1 MDNQIVFLPSLHLTD
16 SKRDVVT
23 EIFVSPRNGL
33 FSFFRVE
40 ATKRNALILV
50 VVGCISCFKDET
62 DGADLKYDFLLRE
75 SDIIHY
81 ICGMLAL

>member
-1 MDNQIVFLPSLHLTD
+1 MN
-16 SKRDVVT
+16 
-23 EIFVSPRNGL
+23 
-33 FSFFRVE
+33 
-40 ATKRNALILV
+40 
-50 VVGCISCFKDET
+50 T

>member
-1 MDNQIVFLPSLHLTD
+1 MWIIRLFFLPSLHLTD

-33 FSFFRVE
+33 FLS
-40 ATKRNALILV
+40 LLV
-50 VVGCISCFKDET
+50 VFLVLRMKT

>member
-1 MDNQIVFLPSLHLTD
+1 MCSDGNFCIPPKWFVLFFPRRGDKAECLFLSLLVVFLVLRM
-16 SKRDVVT
+16 K
-23 EIFVSPRNGL
+23 
-33 FSFFRVE
+33 
-40 ATKRNALILV
+40 
-50 VVGCISCFKDET
+50 T

>member
-40 ATKRNALILV
+40 ATKRNACSLSLLV
-50 VVGCISCFKDET
+50 V
-62 DGADLKYDFLLRE
+62 FLVLRMKLME
-75 SDIIHY
+75 LLEI
-81 ICGMLAL
+81 